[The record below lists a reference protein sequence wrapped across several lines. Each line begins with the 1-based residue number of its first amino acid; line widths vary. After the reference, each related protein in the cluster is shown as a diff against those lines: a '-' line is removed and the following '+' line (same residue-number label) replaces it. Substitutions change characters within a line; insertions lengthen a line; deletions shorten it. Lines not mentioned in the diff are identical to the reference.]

1 MEHSVSE
8 IIKYFTTMLLILF
21 LFGVAIMCKDMAD
34 INSFKNYVNIQIERN
49 GGYTDKAK
57 ANIELKSKNDYSG
70 LFELRKPDST
80 EKLQTAEVNYGDVVT
95 YDIYADI
102 PLPFTLDSD
111 ISIPINARGEAVS
124 RTRGN

>member
-21 LFGVAIMCKDMAD
+21 LFGVAIMCKDIAD
-34 INSFKNYVNIQIERN
+34 VNSFKNYVNIQIERN

-57 ANIELKSKNDYSG
+57 ANIELKSKNNYGG
-70 LFELRKPDST
+70 LFEVRKPNST

-95 YDIYADI
+95 YDIHADI
-102 PLPFTLDSD
+102 PLPFTLDAG
-111 ISIPINARGEAVS
+111 ISMPIDARGEAVS